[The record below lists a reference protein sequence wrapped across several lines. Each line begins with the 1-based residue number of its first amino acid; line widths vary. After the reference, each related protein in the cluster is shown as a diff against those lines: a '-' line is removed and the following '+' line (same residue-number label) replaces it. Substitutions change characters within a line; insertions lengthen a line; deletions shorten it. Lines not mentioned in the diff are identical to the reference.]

1 MDKER
6 IANQYISA
14 TKSSQ
19 SINEDVQREHT
30 NFKESID
37 KVIRLTDACRSDQIS
52 LLRRFNKNLEQIDTE
67 TQRKY
72 FLQMRLLKFRNKN
85 SIFLGVQTAILS
97 RRKRG
102 TCVSKRKQAGRPV
115 KRKKGTVSKSSHFWQ
130 YAKCQET

>member
-85 SIFLGVQTAILS
+85 SIFLGVQTTILS

-115 KRKKGTVSKSSHFWQ
+115 KRKKRNGV
-130 YAKCQET
+130 